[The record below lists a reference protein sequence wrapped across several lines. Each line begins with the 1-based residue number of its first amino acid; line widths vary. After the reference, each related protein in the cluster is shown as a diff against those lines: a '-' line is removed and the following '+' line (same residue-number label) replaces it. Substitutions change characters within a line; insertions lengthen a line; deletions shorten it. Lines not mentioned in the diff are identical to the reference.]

1 MENPPEFSFDVAQG
15 DLGAS
20 RQLRRSLETIKSAV
34 TDPHLR
40 KQLDDVLSGRRSM
53 RDFGT
58 SDAFAGIM
66 DSVPPSQLNRAL
78 TMPED
83 QRLALAQRG
92 EQELERLRNEQE
104 EPPSPPVRP
113 APSPPSPPDR
123 PKDTGSQVIPGTR
136 KPNREQLYTPDEPDE
151 DDLYFQQR
159 RDRGWLA

>member
-1 MENPPEFSFDVAQG
+1 MEDRSEVSFDVAHG
-15 DLGAS
+15 DIAVS

-34 TDPHLR
+34 TDPDLR
-40 KQLDDVLSGRRSM
+40 KQLDDVLNGRRSM

-66 DSVPPSQLNRAL
+66 DSVPAGQLNRAL

-83 QRLALAQRG
+83 QRQALAQAG
-92 EQELERLRNEQE
+92 EQELERLRGDQHE
-104 EPPSPPVRP
+104 SAP
-113 APSPPSPPDR
+113 APPPGSVPPTPSTPAKDSGSP
-123 PKDTGSQVIPGTR
+123 VIPQTR

-159 RDRGWLA
+159 RNRGWLE

>member
-1 MENPPEFSFDVAQG
+1 MEDPSEVSFDVAHG
-15 DLGAS
+15 DVAVS

-34 TDPHLR
+34 TDPDLR
-40 KQLDDVLSGRRSM
+40 KQLDDVLNGRRSM

-66 DSVPPSQLNRAL
+66 DSVPAGQLNRAL

-83 QRLALAQRG
+83 QRQALAQAG
-92 EQELERLRNEQE
+92 EQELERLRGDRHESAPT
-104 EPPSPPVRP
+104 PPPGNVPPTPSTP
-113 APSPPSPPDR
+113 A
-123 PKDTGSQVIPGTR
+123 KDTGSSVIPRTR

-159 RDRGWLA
+159 RNRGWLE